1 MKTRG
6 ILAVAAL
13 VVLAG
18 CGPAAAAADPCKEP
32 KATALRLLKAGDPEK
47 TRTGYRVIV
56 NNPHCFGSE
65 ALAMAQELLSQSA
78 P

>member
-6 ILAVAAL
+6 IPALAAL

-32 KATALRLLKAGDPEK
+32 KATALRLLKAGDEMK
-47 TRTGYRVIV
+47 ARTGYRVVV
-56 NNPHCFGSE
+56 NNPNCFDSE
-65 ALAMAQELLSQSA
+65 ELAMAQELLSQPA